1 MSFRIGCAIWAYK
14 SWVGDL
20 FPPKSRASDFLS
32 LYSHRFT
39 CVEGNTT
46 FYSVPN
52 AETVARWAAETPPG
66 FKFCPKLPKK
76 LTHNGLLEPS
86 LTEALKFLELM
97 QGLGD
102 RLGPLMLQLPPSY
115 SPARLNDLT
124 IFLSRWSKTGV
135 PLAVEVRHLEWFRE
149 PHKSHSNAMLEDLAI
164 GRVMLD
170 TRPIYECENDPQI
183 DSERKKPNVPLQP
196 VTTSN
201 VALIRYI
208 SHPNLESNEQY
219 LQEWAE
225 LVDRYLKQNVQV
237 YFLVHCPVE
246 ARSPQTARHF
256 QQLLEQH
263 GVPIPPLPWNTIYSK
278 ATEQAP
284 SQLSLF

>member
-14 SWVGDL
+14 NWVGDL

-52 AETVARWAAETPPG
+52 TETVARWAVETPPG

-115 SPARLNDLT
+115 SPSRLHDLT
-124 IFLSRWSKTGV
+124 NFLSRWSKTEA
-135 PLAVEVRHLEWFRE
+135 PLVVEVRHLEWFRE
-149 PHKSHSNAMLEDLAI
+149 PHKSHLNAMLEDLAI
-164 GRVMLD
+164 GRVVLD
-170 TRPIYECENDPQI
+170 TRPVYECENDPQI
-183 DSERKKPNVPLQP
+183 GSERKKPNVPLQP
-196 VTTSN
+196 ITTAN

-208 SHPNLESNEQY
+208 SHPNLELNEQY
-219 LQEWAE
+219 LQEWTE
-225 LVDRYLKQNVQV
+225 HVDRYLKQNIQV
-237 YFLVHCPVE
+237 YFFVHCPVE

-256 QQLLEQH
+256 QQLLEQNSAS
-263 GVPIPPLPWNTIYSK
+263 VPPLPWNTIHSK
-278 ATEQAP
+278 ATEPAP